1 MAGNSHTTNG
11 DGNVGIHDF
20 HKVLRDLDAAADTMA
35 FVEDVLCAA
44 QNVDLSQ
51 QGQSGLYHLI
61 QVWQQAARNAHATSY
76 RHLHHLEAEQTV
88 SEDVLN
94 QTRAQAYA
102 DGKRDMLEVVKAMAP
117 DLADL
122 ATRNAEIVDH
132 IVGGI
137 QERLTEKPVPVLT
150 ELVDDEDAECAGIA
164 AQG

>member
-20 HKVLRDLDAAADTMA
+20 HKVLQDLDAAADTMA

-44 QNVDLSQ
+44 KNIDLSQ
-51 QGQSGLYHLI
+51 QGQSGLYQLI
-61 QVWQQAARNAHATSY
+61 QVWQQAARNAHDTSY

-94 QTRAQAYA
+94 QARAQAYA
-102 DGKRDMLEVVKAMAP
+102 DGKRDMLEVVKAIAP

-122 ATRNAEIVDH
+122 TTRNAEMCSGIA
-132 IVGGI
+132 VGI
-137 QERLTEKPVPVLT
+137 RERFDEKPVPVLT
-150 ELVDDEDAECAGIA
+150 EPVDDEDAESVGVA